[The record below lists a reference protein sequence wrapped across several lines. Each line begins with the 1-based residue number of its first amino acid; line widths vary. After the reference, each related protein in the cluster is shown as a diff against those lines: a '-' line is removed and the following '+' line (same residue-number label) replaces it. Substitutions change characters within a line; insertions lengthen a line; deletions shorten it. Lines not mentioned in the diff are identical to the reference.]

1 MLRVIKKENKPP
13 VEQFLM
19 RDSKSVKKKRKKG
32 EK

>member
-19 RDSKSVKKKRKKG
+19 RDSKSVKKKKKG